1 MHFGKFFFTTGDFV
15 FRDFPSSNLSQ
26 QLRLAT
32 TVAVFSSDV
41 YRRQLATNIASS
53 KLQVLSSLGEYFIAF
68 HCVHSVVL
76 LRKQL
81 PQAS

>member
-1 MHFGKFFFTTGDFV
+1 MWHFGKFSFTTGDFV
-15 FRDFPSSNLSQ
+15 FCALHSINLSQ

-32 TVAVFSSDV
+32 AVAVFSSDV
-41 YRRQLATNIASS
+41 YRQLAINIASG
-53 KLQVLSSLGEYFIAF
+53 KIQVLSPLGEYFIAF

-81 PQAS
+81 PKAN

>member
-15 FRDFPSSNLSQ
+15 FRAFPSSNLSQ

-41 YRRQLATNIASS
+41 YRQLAINIASG

-81 PQAS
+81 PQAN